1 MSDVELIEKEVAKE
15 AEKMEKEIA
24 QEAKMKEKETK
35 EAAKAEKR
43 ASAEASKATKKEKA
57 AEKKAARKAKKEEK
71 KAAKKA
77 MTPEEKKRRKKIIRR
92 SVLGAFV
99 VLVLGFVV
107 YSKIAASNYVM
118 PVSTQKAE
126 RQTLQEDLST
136 SGMIESEETKS
147 YFSPVSLEVS
157 NVAVAAG
164 DTVKKGDVLIQYDE
178 EALADEIELTN
189 LKLQAG
195 EGGYDSSIYKNN
207 RLLADLHEAN
217 VNLPVLEQQIA
228 DSENYLKILEGRLA
242 DKKAA
247 LAREGALLQVSLIE
261 CDSWD
266 TETYENL
273 QKAIQYNSY
282 EQQNNKELR
291 QIQEEIDEYRELISG
306 YKEYKSEM
314 KAQKNSSESSIMDQG
329 GKSQI
334 EANIK
339 TEEIST
345 KEALQDTEKA
355 KDGIK
360 ADFNGVVTEVT
371 VVNGETPA
379 KGSKLVTLQ
388 STEKVHA
395 KINLSK
401 YDLEKVRVGQLAD
414 ITIAGNTYEGEIT
427 KINGMATA
435 NANGAPVVGAEIQLK
450 NPDNNIFL
458 GVEAKVQLHI
468 AEAKDVLV
476 VPLEVVNVDTE
487 GEFVY
492 VVEDGKVAKKR
503 IVTCVSSDLYCEVKE
518 GLTEDDE
525 IISDMSLTLEEGTA
539 VQSMP
544 VVEEAEGTDQ

>member
-35 EAAKAEKR
+35 EAAKVEKR

-371 VVNGETPA
+371 VVSGETPA

-388 STEKVHA
+388 STDKVHA

-503 IVTCVSSDLYCEVKE
+503 IVTGVSSDLYCEVKE

-544 VVEEAEGTDQ
+544 VVEEAEETDQ

>member
-35 EAAKAEKR
+35 ETEKVKKNAAAEEAKAAKKG
-43 ASAEASKATKKEKA
+43 KA
-57 AEKKAARKAKKEEK
+57 AEKKAAKKAKKEEK
-71 KAAKKA
+71 EAAKKA
-77 MTPEEKKRRKKIIRR
+77 MTPEEKKRRRKIIRR
-92 SVLGAFV
+92 SVLGVLV
-99 VLVLGFVV
+99 VLILGFVV

-118 PVSTQKAE
+118 PVPTQKVA
-126 RQTLQEDLST
+126 RQTLQEELST
-136 SGMIESEETKS
+136 SGIIESEETKS

-157 NVAVAAG
+157 NVAVATG
-164 DTVKKGDVLIQYDE
+164 DMVKKGDVLIQYDE

-207 RLLADLHEAN
+207 KLLADLHEAN

-247 LAREGALLQVSLIE
+247 LAREGTLLQVSLIE
-261 CDSWD
+261 CDPYD
-266 TETYENL
+266 EETYENL

-291 QIQEEIDEYRELISG
+291 QIQEEIDEYQELIAG

-345 KEALQDTEKA
+345 KETLQDTEEA
-355 KDGIK
+355 KEGIK
-360 ADFNGVVTEVT
+360 ADFNGVVTEVM
-371 VVNGETPA
+371 VVNGETPV
-379 KGSKLVTLQ
+379 KGAKLVTLQ

-395 KINLSK
+395 KISLSK

-414 ITIAGNTYEGEIT
+414 VTIAGNTYEGEVT
-427 KINGMATA
+427 KIDGMATA
-435 NANGAPVVGAEIQLK
+435 NANGAPVVGAQIELK

-468 AEAKDVLV
+468 AEAKDVPV
-476 VPLEVVNVDTE
+476 VPLELVNVDTE

-492 VVEDGKVAKKR
+492 VVEDGKVAKR
-503 IVTCVSSDLYCEVKE
+503 RVVTGVSSDLYCEIKE
-518 GLTEDDE
+518 GLKENDE
-525 IISDMSLTLEEGTA
+525 VISDVNLALEEGTA
-539 VQSMP
+539 VQSVP
-544 VVEEAEGTDQ
+544 EVEEAVETDN

>member
-371 VVNGETPA
+371 VVSGETPA

-492 VVEDGKVAKKR
+492 VVADGKVAKKR
-503 IVTCVSSDLYCEVKE
+503 IVTGVSSDLYCEVKE

-544 VVEEAEGTDQ
+544 VVEEAEETDQ

>member
-371 VVNGETPA
+371 VVSGETPA

-401 YDLEKVRVGQLAD
+401 YDLGKVRVGQLAD

-492 VVEDGKVAKKR
+492 VVTDGKVAKKR
-503 IVTCVSSDLYCEVKE
+503 IVTGVSSDLYCEVKE

-544 VVEEAEGTDQ
+544 VVEEAEETDQ

>member
-217 VNLPVLEQQIA
+217 VNLPVLEQQT
-228 DSENYLKILEGRLA
+228 
-242 DKKAA
+242 
-247 LAREGALLQVSLIE
+247 AR
-261 CDSWD
+261 
-266 TETYENL
+266 
-273 QKAIQYNSY
+273 
-282 EQQNNKELR
+282 
-291 QIQEEIDEYRELISG
+291 
-306 YKEYKSEM
+306 
-314 KAQKNSSESSIMDQG
+314 
-329 GKSQI
+329 
-334 EANIK
+334 
-339 TEEIST
+339 
-345 KEALQDTEKA
+345 
-355 KDGIK
+355 
-360 ADFNGVVTEVT
+360 
-371 VVNGETPA
+371 
-379 KGSKLVTLQ
+379 
-388 STEKVHA
+388 
-395 KINLSK
+395 
-401 YDLEKVRVGQLAD
+401 
-414 ITIAGNTYEGEIT
+414 
-427 KINGMATA
+427 
-435 NANGAPVVGAEIQLK
+435 
-450 NPDNNIFL
+450 
-458 GVEAKVQLHI
+458 
-468 AEAKDVLV
+468 
-476 VPLEVVNVDTE
+476 
-487 GEFVY
+487 
-492 VVEDGKVAKKR
+492 
-503 IVTCVSSDLYCEVKE
+503 
-518 GLTEDDE
+518 
-525 IISDMSLTLEEGTA
+525 II
-539 VQSMP
+539 
-544 VVEEAEGTDQ
+544 

>member
-1 MSDVELIEKEVAKE
+1 MSDVELIEKEVA
-15 AEKMEKEIA
+15 
-24 QEAKMKEKETK
+24 K

-503 IVTCVSSDLYCEVKE
+503 IVTGVSSDLYCEVKE